1 VIFCVRK
8 QKDVDYGTTLFTFN
22 FEAEVSVSPNCEYS
36 MIALRKKKIFDESA
50 TIPGFID
57 SINKR

>member
-1 VIFCVRK
+1 
-8 QKDVDYGTTLFTFN
+8 VDFGTTLITFN

-36 MIALRKKKIFDESA
+36 MIALRKKKIFDVST
-50 TIPGFID
+50 TIPVFVD

>member
-1 VIFCVRK
+1 
-8 QKDVDYGTTLFTFN
+8 VDYGTTLFTFN

-36 MIALRKKKIFDESA
+36 MIALKKKIFDVST
-50 TIPGFID
+50 TIPVFID